1 VIVGREANI
10 KTIKIGTSM
19 PKKLKIEPN
28 YYAKNILEAVDVILA

>member
-1 VIVGREANI
+1 
-10 KTIKIGTSM
+10 M